1 MATSVEQLI
10 AALEEAADD
19 LRDAYSAKTKVSA
32 TRARKALMTVKKA
45 AHEARGEVL
54 AISKGEQDPVNVD
67 LRLACCVED
76 HHEEEVAETEE
87 I

>member
-10 AALEEAADD
+10 EALEGASDD

-45 AHEARGEVL
+45 AHAARGEVL
-54 AISKGEQDPVNVD
+54 AISKGEQEPVDVT
-67 LRLACCVED
+67 LRLACCVEED
-76 HHEEEVAETEE
+76 TEE
-87 I
+87 DTE